1 MIELTEKQE
10 QVLEAIQTYQ
20 QEYGYSPTVREL
32 ADHFGQSSSAGIHKI
47 LVALEE
53 KGYLKKG
60 QKGQSRSLQVV
71 GVEQQAA
78 ENRVRSFPIL
88 GQVEAGMPQLAIEEK
103 EGDLY
108 LDTDWAG
115 GDDTFL
121 LRVHGHSMIDADIND
136 GDILVVEKSNS
147 AHNGE
152 IVIALLDDEATVK
165 RFYKERDRFRLQP
178 ENPTMQPIYV
188 NKDDSSFQIIGKVRG
203 LLRKY

>member
-1 MIELTEKQE
+1 MVELTEKQE

-71 GVEQQAA
+71 CVEQQAA
-78 ENRVRSFPIL
+78 ENRVRSFPIV
-88 GQVEAGMPQLAIEEK
+88 GQVEAGMPQLAYEDK
-103 EGDLY
+103 EGELY

-121 LRVHGHSMIDADIND
+121 LRVHGHSMVDADIND
-136 GDILVVEKSNS
+136 GDILVVEKSHS

-188 NKDDSSFQIIGKVRG
+188 NKDDESFQIIGKVRG

>member
-1 MIELTEKQE
+1 MTDLTEKQE
-10 QVLEAIQTYQ
+10 QVLEAIQNYQ

-47 LVALEE
+47 LVALQE

-60 QKGQSRSLQVV
+60 QRGQSRSLHVV
-71 GVEQQAA
+71 GA
-78 ENRVRSFPIL
+78 ESKFEGRVRAYPII
-88 GQVEAGMPQLAIEEK
+88 GQVAAGLPQLALEEK
-103 EGDLY
+103 EGELY

-115 GDDTFL
+115 GENSFL

-136 GDILVVEKSNS
+136 GDILVVERAHS

-152 IVIALLDDEATVK
+152 IIIALLDDEATVK

-178 ENPTMQPIYV
+178 ENPSMQPIYIDKGDA
-188 NKDDSSFQIIGKVRG
+188 NFQIIGKVRG